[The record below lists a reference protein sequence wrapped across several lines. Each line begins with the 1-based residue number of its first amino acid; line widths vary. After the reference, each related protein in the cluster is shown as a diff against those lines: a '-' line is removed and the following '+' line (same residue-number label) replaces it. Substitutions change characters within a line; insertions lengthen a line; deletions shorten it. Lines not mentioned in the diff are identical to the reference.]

1 MTLPPDPDL
10 QRDRVGAVLRRVQHA
25 LVGHEQDADVLVE
38 MEAQLEALSQ
48 RLEIGAARSRPKSSF
63 GYESMVVAAGDR
75 LVPGYSDRP
84 FSGSSSPFSLEF
96 EVDVVHGEARAL
108 AEARLEA
115 TTTTVFGPAHE
126 GAPERAHGGFVA
138 ALLDDLTGFVL
149 QIAATSAYTGELT
162 VRFHAGAPLGV
173 PLFGRAWLVGRERR
187 KLFIDGELRTAN
199 ELIATCTTTYIA
211 VNQY

>member
-1 MTLPPDPDL
+1 
-10 QRDRVGAVLRRVQHA
+10 VGAALRHVQHA
-25 LVGHEQDADVLVE
+25 LVGHEQDASVLADAA
-38 MEAQLEALSQ
+38 AQLEALGH
-48 RLEIGAARSRPKSSF
+48 RLEAGAARSRPKSTF
-63 GYESMVVAAGDR
+63 GYESMTVAAGDR

-96 EVDVVHGEARAL
+96 EVAVVQGEAG
-108 AEARLEA
+108 LEA
-115 TTTTVFGPAHE
+115 TTTAVFGPAHE

-149 QIAATSAYTGELT
+149 QIASTSAYTGELT
-162 VRFHAGAPLGV
+162 VRFRAGAPLGV